1 MFIPAALT
9 FYWVLLK
16 QAVQKFGEDNVFVR
30 AAALSYYTIFS
41 LPPMLL
47 VILRITTYFYDRE
60 AIQRTI
66 YGRIADAVGDRG
78 AMQLNQAVNS
88 LGLFEGEWWSV
99 TVGVIGLLITS
110 TTVFVTMQDGL
121 NQIFRVKPKPRR
133 GWLKL
138 LRDRLLSFAIL
149 LSIAFILIVSLV
161 ANAVISGFGA
171 YIGQFLPDFSLIVL
185 ALTSFFLPFVIITG
199 LFGLIFRYL
208 PDVKLPWRDIWVGA
222 TVTAVLFF
230 FGKYLIE
237 FYIGTANTANLYE
250 AAGSIMVIMLWMFY
264 ASVIFLFGATF
275 TYVYTKEVEGGIVPA
290 SYAVPYEFH
299 EIEREDK
306 RPPADD
312 A

>member
-1 MFIPAALT
+1 MFNPAALT
-9 FYWVLLK
+9 FYWVILK
-16 QAVQKFGEDNVFVR
+16 QSFLKFGEDNIFVR

-60 AIQRTI
+60 AIQQTI

-99 TVGVIGLLITS
+99 LVGVGGMLITS

-121 NQIFRVKPKPRR
+121 NQIFRVKPKPKR

-138 LRDRLLSFAIL
+138 VRDRMLSFAIL
-149 LSIAFILIVSLV
+149 LAIAFILIVSLV
-161 ANAVISGFGA
+161 ANAVISGFGN
-171 YIGQFLPDFSLIVL
+171 YINQFLPDFSLVML
-185 ALTSFFLPFVIITG
+185 ALTSFLLPFAVITG
-199 LFGLIFRYL
+199 LFGLIFRFL

-230 FGKYLIE
+230 TGKYLIE

-250 AAGSIMVIMLWMFY
+250 AAGSIMVIMLWVFY
-264 ASVIFLFGATF
+264 ASVIFLFGAAF
-275 TYVYTKEVEGGIVPA
+275 TYVYTKQVEGDIIPA
-290 SYAVPYEFH
+290 PYAVPFEFH

-306 RPPADD
+306 ARPAEDS
-312 A
+312 